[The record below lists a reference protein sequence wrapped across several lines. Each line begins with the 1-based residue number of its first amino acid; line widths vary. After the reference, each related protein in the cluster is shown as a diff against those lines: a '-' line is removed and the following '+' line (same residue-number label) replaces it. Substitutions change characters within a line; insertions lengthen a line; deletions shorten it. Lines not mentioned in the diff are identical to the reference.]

1 MREGETTVPETSD
14 STIFKQ
20 QNPDEYPVGF
30 CVIHVELDADGEP
43 VDWTFVHVNE
53 RLAKLENSTPEDMV
67 GHRFSELFPD
77 RNRARLLLH
86 YEAAYHGKQASFDD
100 ISEEMDRF
108 VHIDVFP
115 VGKEGYC
122 ACALYDLKNYVFEER
137 TRQAEKDALHEAYEK
152 QYRLNK
158 LIQQY
163 SKALDINFPLVITA
177 DYTNDTYEYVEY
189 EGFLDEEC
197 ITPGSIDDMVRGG
210 ASTLPNPEEAKE
222 FWRKFNRQSVIETF
236 RSGQTTIEVRHWQ
249 NSIDGKVHYMD
260 TFAICTELSDD
271 SIQGILL
278 SKRIDDAAERDYAW
292 HVADERMEV
301 VDGIATICSSIIK
314 GDLRDHSYKVVK
326 CSEGMR
332 VAFDGQNEGDFD
344 AAMGVI
350 ADNVI
355 RPDMSDAVREFIDLN
370 TLDERMGQSKS
381 IFMDYATCDNKWIKG
396 RFVVLSRDEAGHVE
410 RILYLARE
418 FTEEKE
424 RELDYLAKL
433 ESAAEEADRANR
445 SKTDFLRRMSHDI
458 RTPLNGIIGMLRIM
472 KRNEGNKEKYEEC
485 MDKIVRSSDYLL
497 SIVNDV
503 LDVSKMESG
512 GIVLEYKPFD
522 LGQLLLN
529 TLPIVAANA
538 SQNSVLFTGGR
549 DDTHIAHRY
558 LIGSPVHLNRV
569 LMNIAS
575 NAVKYNRRGGT
586 MKIYCNE
593 LQYDGETAEYE
604 FVCEDTGLGM
614 SEEFQKHAF
623 EPLAREGK
631 QTTTGFSGSGLGLSI
646 VKDIVTRMGGTIELH
661 SQENVGTTI
670 RIVIAFPLD
679 KNHEQTEV
687 TSGIP
692 EKLDLSGM
700 CALLV
705 EDNEINTE
713 IARIMLEDV
722 GLSVVC
728 VENGQAAIDAF
739 SESKPYKFDFVFMDV
754 MMPIMD
760 GLEATRIIRA
770 MNREDAGSVPIIAMT
785 ANAFADDRL
794 ACLDVGMND
803 HVGKPTDPAEIAR
816 VLTKFLNK

>member
-1 MREGETTVPETSD
+1 MLEASD
-14 STIFKQ
+14 SNIFKQ
-20 QNPDEYPVGF
+20 QNPDKNPVGF
-30 CVIHVELDADGEP
+30 CVIHIELDADGEP

-53 RLAKLENSTPEDMV
+53 YLAKLENSTPEDMV
-67 GHRFSELFPD
+67 GHRFFELFPD
-77 RNRARLLLH
+77 RNHTRLPLH

-100 ISEEMDRF
+100 ISEEMGRF

-122 ACALYDLKNYVFEER
+122 ACALYDFKTYVFEER
-137 TRQAEKDALHEAYEK
+137 TRQAEKDALLEAYEK

-163 SKALDINFPLVITA
+163 SKALNINFPLVITA

-210 ASTLPNPEEAKE
+210 ASTLPNSEEAEE
-222 FWRKFNRQSVIETF
+222 FWQKFNRHSVIEAF
-236 RSGQTTIEVRHWQ
+236 RSGQTTIEMRHWQ

-260 TFAICTELSDD
+260 TFAVCTELSDD

-292 HVADERMEV
+292 HVAEEREEI
-301 VDGIATICSSIIK
+301 VDGLSVICALIVKADLRTHEYKIIK
-314 GDLRDHSYKVVK
+314 CPAEMRAMLGFKDKGNADLAAEMLANKLIRSD
-326 CSEGMR
+326 MR
-332 VAFDGQNEGDFD
+332 EEAIAFADF
-344 AAMGVI
+344 
-350 ADNVI
+350 
-355 RPDMSDAVREFIDLN
+355 N
-370 TLDERMGQSKS
+370 TLDERIGQANS
-381 IFMDYATCDNKWIKG
+381 IFLDYVNQSNKWRKG

-410 RILYLARE
+410 RVLFLARE

-424 RELDYLAKL
+424 RELNYLAQLK
-433 ESAAEEADRANR
+433 SVAAEAERANR

-458 RTPLNGIIGMLRIM
+458 RTPLNGIIGMLRLM
-472 KRNEGNKEKYEEC
+472 DRNKGNKEKYEEC
-485 MDKIVRSSDYLL
+485 MEKIMRSSDYLL

-512 GIVLEYKPFD
+512 GIELERKPFD

-529 TLPIVAANA
+529 TLPIVATNA

-549 DDTHIAHRY
+549 EDTHITHRY

-569 LMNIAS
+569 LMNVAS
-575 NAVKYNRRGGT
+575 NAVKYNRRGGS

-593 LQYDGETAEYE
+593 LRSDGEMAEYE

-631 QTTTGFSGSGLGLSI
+631 QSTTGFSGSGLGLSI
-646 VKDIVTRMGGTIELH
+646 VKDIVTKMGGTIELQ

-670 RIVIAFPLD
+670 RIVIAFLLD
-679 KNHEQTEV
+679 KNHGQTEDTNEV
-687 TSGIP
+687 P

-713 IARIMLEDV
+713 IARIMLEDM

-728 VENGQAAIDAF
+728 VDNGKAAIDAF
-739 SESKPYKFDFVFMDV
+739 NESKPYKFDFVFMDV
-754 MMPIMD
+754 MMPVMD
-760 GLEATRIIRA
+760 GLEATRAIRE
-770 MNREDAGSVPIIAMT
+770 MNRVDAESVPIIAMT
-785 ANAFADDRL
+785 ANAFADDKQ
-794 ACLDVGMND
+794 ACLDAGMND
-803 HVGKPTDPAEIAR
+803 HVGKPTEPAEVVR
-816 VLTKFLNK
+816 VLARFLNK